1 MVTDIYFI
9 LLVIDMNNNQKIELK
24 YEICYDLFYCSF
36 NLKGEFILCGNVRI
50 HGTFGDHTII
60 WIYSTQTRNNE
71 WTLKRFY
78 EVPWDDELISIS
90 KYDKVYLSSN
100 YYIYEWDILTEKS
113 VKIFDNNEV
122 INIVNYF

>member
-1 MVTDIYFI
+1 
-9 LLVIDMNNNQKIELK
+9 MNNNQKIELEYQYYQK
-24 YEICYDLFYCSF
+24 VSYCTF
-36 NLKGEFILCGNVRI
+36 NLKGEFILCSVLY
-50 HGTFGDHTII
+50 GTFRKHKII
-60 WIYSTQTRNNE
+60 WIYSTRTRNNK

-78 EVPWDDELISIS
+78 KIPPKVELISIS